1 MKVHR
6 FVWAFVFTISLS
18 LSVAYA
24 QSPIPKSNWAD
35 LDGSKLHYYDIGDKS
50 KKNAM
55 VFIHGWTGNV
65 ELWNASYSAF
75 PKYRVIV
82 VDLIGHGKSD
92 QPQTEYTMELFARG
106 VDAVLKKAGVSKAI
120 LIGHSM
126 GMPVARQFYRAH
138 PERVLGIVNVDGSIR
153 MFAERQQL
161 EAFIASFRS
170 DYQKTRDA
178 FIDGMLT
185 AMKDE
190 KLKDAI
196 RTANR
201 ATPDHVGISAF
212 SQFAKDELWKTDPIK
227 VPVLAILAQG
237 PFWPPDTETFHR
249 LIAPDLEFHMWTD
262 VTHFLMLERPKE
274 FNETIASWIEKRKL
288 L

>member
-161 EAFIASFRS
+161 EAFIARGYFDCRKPFFRAAL
-170 DYQKTRDA
+170 QRDKL
-178 FIDGMLT
+178 IH
-185 AMKDE
+185 DE
-190 KLKDAI
+190 Q
-196 RTANR
+196 R
-201 ATPDHVGISAF
+201 AAARCQQSMCGAQESLG
-212 SQFAKDELWKTDPIK
+212 QFAFNIETLMERRIAQQRIESAADAGAAIGRQT
-227 VPVLAILAQG
+227 LAVNI
-237 PFWPPDTETFHR
+237 H
-249 LIAPDLEFHMWTD
+249 
-262 VTHFLMLERPKE
+262 
-274 FNETIASWIEKRKL
+274 
-288 L
+288 